1 MEDVII
7 IDLGDPFRFDQYR
20 KFLSPEQAAAL
31 QAPLVAEALSFVG
44 RLAETKKRGYRS
56 FSGKPPHPGRPPRAE
71 QGRWLTP
78 PFCALVRMK
87 VCLPPVLRAGPG

>member
-1 MEDVII
+1 MAAAAVEDVII

-56 FSGKPPHPGRPPRAE
+56 FSGKPPPSGQAPPCGTGPVADPPRFVHWC
-71 QGRWLTP
+71 G
-78 PFCALVRMK
+78 
-87 VCLPPVLRAGPG
+87 